1 MIRAI
6 LYMHQNSGAYAGV
19 YTCDRTYQ
27 MKRTAI
33 ESQKERNAL
42 TCFNEKVQINNVKM
56 GAFFYPH
63 LPACP
68 YFTSRDQYK
77 PKKFVMAAL
86 NSSHKLQCF
95 CI

>member
-6 LYMHQNSGAYAGV
+6 FYIHQNSGAYAGV

-56 GAFFYPH
+56 GAFSLHTCQLVPT
-63 LPACP
+63 LAIV
-68 YFTSRDQYK
+68 TNTN
-77 PKKFVMAAL
+77 L
-86 NSSHKLQCF
+86 TNL
-95 CI
+95 